1 MVSPTLDLS
10 FGAIVEVKDGV
21 VALLVADN
29 VAMSRLD
36 RSHVDDC
43 CLNPWT
49 IKGSYTP
56 AESPHRATKAK
67 KCMEH
72 PFQSTNKENG

>member
-1 MVSPTLDLS
+1 MISPALNLS
-10 FGAIVEVKDGV
+10 FGAIVEVKDRV

-43 CLNPWT
+43 CLNP
-49 IKGSYTP
+49 
-56 AESPHRATKAK
+56 
-67 KCMEH
+67 
-72 PFQSTNKENG
+72 

>member
-1 MVSPTLDLS
+1 MKQRNRIRLYLLVGTSMISPALNLS
-10 FGAIVEVKDGV
+10 FGAIVEVKDRV

-43 CLNPWT
+43 CLNP
-49 IKGSYTP
+49 
-56 AESPHRATKAK
+56 
-67 KCMEH
+67 
-72 PFQSTNKENG
+72 